1 MLKGSAPDD
10 VFCGLKK
17 IKVEIKMIENKNIL
31 ITGATSG
38 IGKEITKKLLSHK
51 ANIAFCGKSPEKLQ
65 ALSRETEQYQSKQ
78 FYRAFDIS
86 DEESILSFIEDSRNS
101 IGDID
106 ILINCAGINSERA
119 NVESISTCELRK
131 MIDVNLIAPFVF
143 IREIYNQMIKRRSGT
158 IINILS
164 TVCRFS
170 NEGIASYTA
179 SKSGLDALVKV
190 LRKEARK
197 HNVKIC
203 SVYPGG
209 VNTGFRSEPRPQY
222 LSPEIVAE
230 SVCSLIMLNSESCLD
245 ELVIRPVVETNF

>member
-1 MLKGSAPDD
+1 
-10 VFCGLKK
+10 
-17 IKVEIKMIENKNIL
+17 MIENKNIL

-51 ANIAFCGKSPEKLQ
+51 ANIAFCGKSPDKLEKL
-65 ALSRETEQYQSKQ
+65 LKETEQYQSKQ
-78 FYRAFDIS
+78 FFRAFDIS
-86 DEESILSFIEDSRNS
+86 NEDSIISFIADSTES
-101 IGDID
+101 LGSID

-119 NVESISTCELRK
+119 SVESISTSELRK
-131 MIDVNLIAPFVF
+131 MIDVNLIAPFIF
-143 IREIYNQMIKRRSGT
+143 IREIYRQMIKHRSGT

-179 SKSGLDALVKV
+179 SKSGFDALIKV
-190 LRKEARK
+190 LRKEARQ
-197 HNVKIC
+197 HNIKIC

-209 VNTGFRSEPRPQY
+209 VNTDFRSEARPQY

-230 SVCSLIMLNSESCLD
+230 SVCSLIMLNKESCMD
-245 ELVIRPVVETNF
+245 ELVIRPIVETNF